1 MTPVQAAYWQEFCDT
16 TGHDRA
22 PDDVFA
28 FGDSEALADELLALV
43 LIDRKKATASHA
55 RWHGPGKD
63 PIPKPGDLALVLDG
77 RNAPACI
84 IQTTGVDIHP
94 VRDTTEEFA
103 WTEGEG
109 DRSLA
114 WWMAAHIDYWNRE
127 AEQEGYVFDVS
138 QDAVFHRFNR
148 VWPLPA
154 SALIP

>member
-1 MTPVQAAYWQEFCDT
+1 MTPAQSAYWQEFCDA

-22 PDDVFA
+22 PDDIFA

-43 LIDRKKATASHA
+43 LIDRKKATASHV
-55 RWHGPGKD
+55 RWYGPDKEAL
-63 PIPKPGDLALVLDG
+63 PKPGDLALVLDG

-84 IQTTGVDIHP
+84 IQASRVDIHP
-94 VRDTTEEFA
+94 VSETTEEFA

-114 WWMAAHIDYWNRE
+114 WWVAAHIDYFQRE
-127 AEQEGYVFDVS
+127 AEREGTTFDVGD
-138 QDAVFHRFNR
+138 DAVFHRFNR

-154 SALIP
+154 SALAP